1 MMDSLERAR
10 QMRRA
15 VELWARDAGDE
26 QAAQIPSLFPAW
38 TDGAAYD
45 AGDRAQYLGLVYK
58 CLTAH
63 TAQADWTPGLA
74 PSLWV
79 RIDDPAVEWPAWR
92 QPVGAHDA
100 YPEGAKVAHNGMR
113 WVSLTDANVWE
124 PGAPGVTQWALA

>member
-1 MMDSLERAR
+1 MMEALERAR

-15 VELWARDAGDE
+15 VELWARETADE

-38 TDGAAYD
+38 AQEAAYD
-45 AGDRAQYLGLVYK
+45 VGDRVQYLGLLYK

-63 TAQADWTPGLA
+63 TAQADWTPGTA

-79 RIDDPAVEWPAWR
+79 RIDDPATEWPAWR
-92 QPVGAHDA
+92 RPTGAQDA
-100 YPEGAKVAHNGMR
+100 YPEGARVAHSGKR

-124 PGAPGVTQWALA
+124 PGVAQWAEA

>member
-1 MMDSLERAR
+1 MMEALERVR

-15 VELWARDAGDE
+15 VELWAQGAADE

-38 TDGAAYD
+38 ADGTNYGV
-45 AGDRAQYLGLVYK
+45 GDRAQYLGLLYK

-79 RIDDPAVEWPAWR
+79 RIDDPAVEWPEWR
-92 QPVGAHDA
+92 QPEGAHDA
-100 YPEGAKVAHNGMR
+100 YPEGAKVAHNGKR
-113 WVSLTDANVWE
+113 WVSLVDANVWE
-124 PGAPGVTQWALA
+124 PGSAQWVEA